1 MFPFLSCKCDPLMP
15 SEFSLPLKG
24 KKQGAGEASA
34 ADTLLLR
41 YIITFWATVL
51 YSENNLG
58 VKNWMCL
65 LLFL

>member
-1 MFPFLSCKCDPLMP
+1 MP

-34 ADTLLLR
+34 TDTLLLR

-51 YSENNLG
+51 YSENSLG
-58 VKNWMCL
+58 VQNWMCL